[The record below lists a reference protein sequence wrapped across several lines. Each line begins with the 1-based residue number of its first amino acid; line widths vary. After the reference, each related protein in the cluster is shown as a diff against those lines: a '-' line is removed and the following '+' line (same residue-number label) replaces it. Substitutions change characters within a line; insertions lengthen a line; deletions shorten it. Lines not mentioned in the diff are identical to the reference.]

1 MRMRIYYGWVLVGV
15 LALTET
21 VSYGVLFYAFA
32 VMLVPMQADLGW
44 SQATLTGAFSLA
56 ALTAGMVALPVGRW
70 LDRRGARA
78 VMTAGSVAA
87 TLLLFAWSRVDHPVI
102 YYLVWIG
109 LGACMAAVFYEPAFA
124 VVARWFHAQ
133 RTRALTIITL
143 AAGLASTIFV
153 PLAAALVAAHGW
165 RTAVAWLALIL
176 GVLTVIPHAL
186 LLRRQPADLGLEVD
200 GRRRTGTGERLHALA
215 PASGSAASAH
225 PGTAGHAR
233 NARHARSAERLHN
246 ARQARTLTTRVD
258 PRGVR
263 SGSFRWLSVAFML
276 SGAAGF
282 AVAVHLIPLL
292 LARGHSAAWA
302 GGALAALGLCKL
314 PGRLLLAPVEARL
327 SMPVATIGI
336 FVFQLGGLLALITVP
351 GVLGVGLFVVLF
363 GGADGASTP
372 ARASILA
379 DFYGTGDFGRI
390 SGVMAPP
397 LAVARAAAPAR
408 GSLLQAWLGGYDG
421 LVIVLCA
428 IAAGAAGAM
437 AAAVRHHRN
446 ATAPGPDGHELPL
459 PVATPASFPG
469 RLRLPG

>member
-1 MRMRIYYGWVLVGV
+1 V

-21 VSYGVLFYAFA
+21 VSYGVLLYAFA

-56 ALTAGMVALPVGRW
+56 ALTAGVVALPVGRW
-70 LDRRGARA
+70 LDRRGARG
-78 VMTAGSVAA
+78 VMTAGSAAA
-87 TLLLFAWSRVDHPVI
+87 TLLLLAWSRVDHPVT

-124 VVARWFHAQ
+124 VVARWFHEQ

-165 RTAVAWLALIL
+165 RTAVAWLAVML
-176 GVLTVIPHAL
+176 GALTVLPHAL
-186 LLRRQPADLGLEVD
+186 LLRREPADLGLEVD
-200 GRRRTGTGERLHALA
+200 GRRRVRIGERLHALS
-215 PASGSAASAH
+215 PAAHNAA
-225 PGTAGHAR
+225 HAR
-233 NARHARSAERLHN
+233 NTRI
-246 ARQARTLTTRVD
+246 RVD
-258 PRGVR
+258 RRGVR
-263 SGSFRWLSVAFML
+263 SHSFQWLSVAFML

-292 LARGHSAAWA
+292 LARGHSSAWA

-327 SMPVATIGI
+327 SMPVAAIGI
-336 FVFQLGGLLALITVP
+336 FVLQLGGLLALITVP

-372 ARASILA
+372 ARASIIA
-379 DFYGTGDFGRI
+379 DFYGAGDFGRI
-390 SGVMAPP
+390 SGVMAPL
-397 LAVARAAAPAR
+397 LAVARAAAPAG
-408 GSLLQAWLGGYDG
+408 GSLLQVWLGGYDA
-421 LVIVLCA
+421 LVVVLCA
-428 IAAGAAGAM
+428 NMAGAAGAM

-446 ATAPGPDGHELPL
+446 ATAPGPDVHDLPL
-459 PVATPASFPG
+459 PVEAPASFPG